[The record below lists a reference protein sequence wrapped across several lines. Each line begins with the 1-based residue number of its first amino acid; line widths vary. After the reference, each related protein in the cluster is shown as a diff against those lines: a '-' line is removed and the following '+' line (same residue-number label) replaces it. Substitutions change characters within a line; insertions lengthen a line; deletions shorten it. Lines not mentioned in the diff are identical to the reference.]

1 MNKDGS
7 KVRAP
12 SSTESKALIISFHK
26 INCFI
31 AHKKIHYKSSWF
43 IKNICIIHFI
53 KSIVLLPIR
62 QLKFIINRPDDDFV
76 SKKNKIIKKYQT
88 DTLDLK
94 KQVLDEK
101 ITSIDSPI
109 VDFQEKLKDKNLCKD
124 FEFADLIKE
133 LNNTENDKLGSL

>member
-1 MNKDGS
+1 M
-7 KVRAP
+7 
-12 SSTESKALIISFHK
+12 
-26 INCFI
+26 
-31 AHKKIHYKSSWF
+31 
-43 IKNICIIHFI
+43 
-53 KSIVLLPIR
+53 PIR